1 MFPESVKI
9 VFAQYLTQALLALV
23 IMLILR
29 KFFRQ
34 YRNDFYLFWFWSWL
48 ALAINMIGSCA
59 SLANA
64 FILPLEH
71 PFRLVVSAITVSA
84 SFLQILWL
92 YSGTLE
98 ISHTKK
104 MNRELIKI
112 ISAAIV
118 PISIFLVLL
127 YYQDPDA
134 GNYRI
139 LYRVGIRSLIAG
151 ITFIV
156 CAFLLW
162 RISETGIG
170 VRFIIFSFL
179 AYGLLQF
186 NYFLEVFLE
195 VNDINY
201 LLEVPYFM
209 GAIDIF
215 LQAVMGLGM
224 IISVLEIEQHNLK
237 KANNELDTFLY
248 RSSHDLRA
256 PLTTISGIVSAIR
269 LTEDA
274 NKKEEFLEA
283 IQSRLEQ
290 ADNVIRDIITL
301 RKGQKT
307 DLQISEVDILK
318 EIIAEY
324 DSLIDPNSQHPKLLI
339 EKTGN
344 TVINT
349 DAARLHT
356 ILTNILSNSIKYHDY
371 NQENPFVAVDLNTVE
386 GGINVV
392 IRDNGPGIAKR
403 HLPKIF
409 DMFYRASKSSN
420 GTGLGLYLVKDAL
433 SHLGGEIKVKSENGT
448 GTTFDI
454 HLKDHGPNN
463 SDI

>member
-9 VFAQYLTQALLALV
+9 VFTQYLTQAILALV

-29 KFFRQ
+29 KFFRR
-34 YRNDFYLFWFWSWL
+34 YRNDFYLFWSWSWL
-48 ALAINMIGSCA
+48 ALTINMFGSCA

-71 PFRLVVSAITVSA
+71 PLRLIVSAITVSA

-98 ISHTKK
+98 IARTKK
-104 MNRELIKI
+104 MNRKLIKN
-112 ISAAIV
+112 ISAVII
-118 PISIFLVLL
+118 PISILLVFLN
-127 YYQDPDA
+127 YQDPDA
-134 GNYRI
+134 GTYRI
-139 LYRVGIRSLIAG
+139 LYRVGIRSLIGG

-162 RISETGIG
+162 RISQTGIG

-179 AYGLLQF
+179 GYGLLQF
-186 NYFLEVFLE
+186 NYFLEVLLE
-195 VNDINY
+195 VNNVNY
-201 LLEVPYFM
+201 PLEVPYFM
-209 GAIDIF
+209 GALDIF

-301 RKGQKT
+301 RKGQKM
-307 DLQISEVDILK
+307 DLQITEVDILK
-318 EIIAEY
+318 EIITEY
-324 DSLIDPNSQHPKLLI
+324 DSLTDPNAPHPKLLT
-339 EKTGN
+339 EKVGKT
-344 TVINT
+344 IIHT
-349 DAARLHT
+349 DTARLHT
-356 ILTNILSNSIKYHDY
+356 VLTNIFSNSIKYHNY
-371 NQENPFVAVDLNTVE
+371 NQENPYVAVDLNKVE
-386 GGINVV
+386 DGISIV
-392 IRDNGPGIAKR
+392 IRDNGPGIDER

-433 SHLGGEIKVKSENGT
+433 SHLGGKIKVKSEKGI
-448 GTTFDI
+448 GTTFSI

-463 SDI
+463 SEI

>member
-9 VFAQYLTQALLALV
+9 VFTQYLTQAILALV

-29 KFFRQ
+29 KFFRR
-34 YRNDFYLFWFWSWL
+34 YRNDFYLFWSWSWL
-48 ALAINMIGSCA
+48 ALTINMFGSCA

-71 PFRLVVSAITVSA
+71 PLRLIVSAITVSA

-98 ISHTKK
+98 ISRTKK
-104 MNRELIKI
+104 MNRKLIKN
-112 ISAAIV
+112 ISAVII
-118 PISIFLVLL
+118 PISILLVFLN
-127 YYQDPDA
+127 YQDPDA
-134 GNYRI
+134 GTYRI
-139 LYRVGIRSLIAG
+139 LYRVGIRSLIGG

-156 CAFLLW
+156 CGFLLW
-162 RISETGIG
+162 RISQTGIG

-179 AYGLLQF
+179 GYGLLQF

-195 VNDINY
+195 VNNVNY
-201 LLEVPYFM
+201 PLEVPYFM
-209 GAIDIF
+209 GALDIF

-301 RKGQKT
+301 RKGQKM
-307 DLQISEVDILK
+307 DLQITEVDILK
-318 EIIAEY
+318 EIITEY
-324 DSLIDPNSQHPKLLI
+324 DSLTDPNAPHPKLLTQKVG
-339 EKTGN
+339 KT
-344 TVINT
+344 IIHT
-349 DAARLHT
+349 DTARLHT
-356 ILTNILSNSIKYHDY
+356 VLTNIFSNSIKYHNY
-371 NQENPFVAVDLNTVE
+371 NQENPYVAVDLNKVE
-386 GGINVV
+386 DGISIV
-392 IRDNGPGIAKR
+392 IRDNGPGIDER

-433 SHLGGEIKVKSENGT
+433 SHLGGKIKVKSEKGI
-448 GTTFDI
+448 GTTFSI
-454 HLKDHGPNN
+454 HLKDHGSNN
-463 SDI
+463 SEI